1 MNIVGGWKD
10 SFRFFLN
17 YRCNRSFVLQL
28 KMRLLGLEKSHFLEI
43 KCKDLGFRI
52 VMLVKLFNLSGI

>member
-1 MNIVGGWKD
+1 MNIVGSWKD

-17 YRCNRSFVLQL
+17 YRWNRGFGLGVN
-28 KMRLLGLEKSHFLEI
+28 MRLLGLEKSHFLEI

-52 VMLVKLFNLSGI
+52 VMLV